1 MSEMPIHYLARH
13 GETAWTLTGQH
24 TGRTDLPLTATGE
37 HDAVHLGKR
46 LEGLKHHEVWTSPLK
61 RASRTCEL
69 AGFSQRA
76 KMDVDLLEWNYG
88 AYEGLRSAEIHK
100 DRPTWNVFRDGCPG
114 GESPAEVMARAQRV
128 VDRLRAAGG
137 TVILFSSGHF
147 LRVLAACWLGL
158 AAGAGR
164 FLALGT
170 TSLSAIGYEH
180 DLKDPV
186 IQFWN
191 DTRHIGR

>member
-1 MSEMPIHYLARH
+1 MSGMPIHYLARH

-37 HDAVHLGKR
+37 RDAVNLGSR

-69 AGFSQRA
+69 AGFALLAQTEP
-76 KMDVDLLEWNYG
+76 DLLEWNYG
-88 AYEGLRSAEIHK
+88 DYEGLRSAEIHTV
-100 DRPTWNVFRDGCPG
+100 RPTWNVFRDGCPG
-114 GESPAEVMARAQRV
+114 GESPAEVMARADRV
-128 VDRLRAAGG
+128 VDRLRAAEG

-158 AAGAGR
+158 GADAGR
-164 FLALGT
+164 LLALST

-180 DLKDPV
+180 DLNDPV

-191 DTRHIGR
+191 DTHHVSR